1 MNTCTHKPPP
11 LHPHSI
17 SSSFPASPFFT
28 LWGLLKGAWLYFQLG
43 ATQGSFPLGSW
54 QEMKAVHIVPD
65 AFQHYASVGRREN
78 HPFPSHMAYP
88 NVCLHEETVKIQ
100 AMEDLLKRKA
110 QFHKI
115 WLHAFLFFNWT
126 NFPQPQWPSCSS
138 DDNRPQTKES
148 FSFHFRCMELHPAN
162 CSSVNGTLNMTPRD
176 DNTPLGLWQAWLK
189 DDITVF
195 SGGSVKR
202 ICS

>member
-17 SSSFPASPFFT
+17 SSSCPASPFFT

-65 AFQHYASVGRREN
+65 AFQHYASVGGREN

-115 WLHAFLFFNWT
+115 WLHAFSFLNLT
-126 NFPQPQWPSCSS
+126 DFPQPQRPSCSS
-138 DDNRPQTKES
+138 DDNKPQTKE
-148 FSFHFRCMELHPAN
+148 FSLSTSGAWSCILPI
-162 CSSVNGTLNMTPRD
+162 VL
-176 DNTPLGLWQAWLK
+176 LWMAL
-189 DDITVF
+189 
-195 SGGSVKR
+195 
-202 ICS
+202 